1 MSKRLEV
8 GHVTTVRS
16 WLGLALVFSSSI
28 AGAQAP
34 PKQHDADALKLLVV
48 PAFNGD
54 KSIACKAAMEVRD
67 KIEDDLDGR
76 HLWVVSRSNIEE
88 TLKAS
93 GFPVCDPITPSD
105 AKQLSSQ
112 LRADAYVDGT
122 ITKIPSLPA
131 PATGPGVRLE
141 AKLVL
146 ARGPEFAQPLPPAE
160 GRDAG
165 AVAKQVSKS
174 LEAALKQLPGE
185 DKCYKAAGQQQY
197 PAALAA
203 AQQAITAYPQST
215 LARLC
220 IANVYAAEKL
230 PPDSIIS
237 ATKPILALDPKNRRS
252 LELIAQAYYDKKEYP
267 DAVKSW
273 TELIAGDPTN
283 SDLIENII
291 TKIVQSGH
299 AEDALP
305 IMQQVV
311 DANQGDPKLL
321 ELQYRLLIVTK
332 HYKTAIPKGEEVI
345 KEDTVFADT
354 LFWQRQT
361 LAYAGDTDDFKP
373 PQNHVKAAET
383 AARGLAKFP
392 NSETLALLQAQ
403 ELNTAGQVAQAK
415 TLLLQLLQ
423 KNPKNANAAQILMNI
438 YALAGNP
445 DSTLWA
451 IHQAIQAGV
460 PQAAGAQV
468 SLIQGSKYYRIGNQ
482 LKNRDT
488 LDVAIKFLSYSDTLN
503 ADTRPKFLWGASAF
517 AAGYIVAQEASKEKS
532 CPLSKQ
538 AGDYFTATQTYAPAG
553 LSDPTLKDAAQQI
566 LSGLQQL
573 NPFVQKEVK
582 AFCKG

>member
-1 MSKRLEV
+1 V
-8 GHVTTVRS
+8 TVRS
-16 WLGLALVFSSSI
+16 WMGLALVFCASI
-28 AGAQAP
+28 AGAQSP
-34 PKQHDADALKLLVV
+34 PRQHDADAQKLLVV

-76 HLWVVSRSNIEE
+76 HLWVVSRTNIEE

-93 GFPVCDPITPSD
+93 GFPVCEPITASD

-112 LRADAYVDGT
+112 LRADFYIDGT
-122 ITKIPSLPA
+122 ISKVAALPA

-146 ARGPEFAQPLPPAE
+146 ARGAEFAQPLPPAE

-174 LEAALKQLPGE
+174 LEAALKQIPGE

-203 AQQAITAYPQST
+203 AQTAITAYPPST

-237 ATKPILALDPKNRRS
+237 ATKPILALDPHNRRS
-252 LELIAQAYYDKKEYP
+252 LELIGQAYYDKKDNQ

-273 TELIAGDPTN
+273 TELIAGDPSN
-283 SDLIENII
+283 SDLIEGII
-291 TKIVQSGH
+291 TKIVQSGQ
-299 AEDALP
+299 AEAALP
-305 IMQQVV
+305 IMDTVV
-311 DANQGDPKLL
+311 KANQGDPKLL

-332 HYKTAIPKGEEVI
+332 HYHQAIPIGEEVI
-345 KEDTVFADT
+345 KEDTAFADT
-354 LFWQRQT
+354 LFWGRQT
-361 LAYAGDTDDFKP
+361 RAYAGDS
-373 PQNHVKAAET
+373 QLGKAAET
-383 AARGLAKFP
+383 AQRGLAKFP
-392 NSETLALLQAQ
+392 NNETLMLLEAQ
-403 ELNTAGQVAQAK
+403 ELRDSGQIAQAK
-415 TLLLQLLQ
+415 TLLLQILQ
-423 KNPKNANAAQILMNI
+423 KDPKNADAAQMLLTI
-438 YALAGNP
+438 YAQAGNA

-451 IHQAIQAGV
+451 LHQAITAGV
-460 PQAAGAQV
+460 PPSTVAAIAL
-468 SLIQGSKYYRIGNQ
+468 SQGNNYYRKGNPT
-482 LKNRDT
+482 KNKDT
-488 LDVAIKFLSYSDTLN
+488 LDVAIKFFAYSDSLVP
-503 ADTRPKFLWGASAF
+503 DTKPKFLMGASAF
-517 AAGYIVAQEASKEKS
+517 VIGYSLAQEASKDKS
-532 CPLSKQ
+532 CPLAKS
-538 AGDYFTATQTYAPAG
+538 AGDYFAITQADAPAG
-553 LSDPTLKDAAQQI
+553 LQDFPEPTKQI

-582 AFCKG
+582 AFCK

>member
-1 MSKRLEV
+1 MVFGV
-8 GHVTTVRS
+8 G
-16 WLGLALVFSSSI
+16 I
-28 AGAQAP
+28 AGAQSP

-54 KSIACKAAMEVRD
+54 KTTACKAAMEVRD
-67 KIEDDLDGR
+67 RIEDDLDGR

-93 GFPVCDPITPSD
+93 GFPICEPITASD

-112 LRADAYVDGT
+112 LRADMYVDGT
-122 ITKIPSLPA
+122 ISKVAALPA
-131 PATGPGVRLE
+131 PANGPGIRLD

-146 ARGPEFAQPLPPAE
+146 ARGAEFAQPLPPAV
-160 GRDAG
+160 GRDPG

-174 LEAALKQLPGE
+174 LEAALKQVPGE
-185 DKCYKAAGQQQY
+185 DKCYKAAAQQQY

-220 IANVYAAEKL
+220 IANVYAAQKL

-252 LELIAQAYYDKKEYP
+252 LELAGQAYYDKK
-267 DAVKSW
+267 DMDNAVKAW
-273 TELIAGDPTN
+273 TELIAGDPSN

-291 TKIVQSGH
+291 TKIVQSGK
-299 AEDALP
+299 AEAALP

-321 ELQYRLLIVTK
+321 ELQYRLLIVTH
-332 HYKTAIPKGEEVI
+332 HYKEAIPKGEEVI
-345 KEDTVFADT
+345 KEDTAFADT

-361 LAYAGDTDDFKP
+361 LAYSGDS
-373 PQNHVKAAET
+373 NHVKAAET
-383 AARGLAKFP
+383 AGRGSAKFP
-392 NSETLALLQAQ
+392 NNETLMLLQGQ

-423 KNPKNANAAQILMNI
+423 KNPKNANAAQILLTI
-438 YALAGNP
+438 YAQAGNP

-451 IHQAIQAGV
+451 LHQAVAAGV
-460 PQAAGAQV
+460 PAADAAKIAL
-468 SLIQGSKYYRIGNQ
+468 SQGNTYYKKGNRDP
-482 LKNRDT
+482 KNKDT
-488 LDVAIKFLSYSDTLN
+488 LDIAIKFLSYSDTLQGSPN
-503 ADTRPKFLWGASAF
+503 AKFLWGASAF
-517 AAGYIVAQEASKEKS
+517 TAGYLVAQDAAKEKN
-532 CPLSKQ
+532 CPQIKQ
-538 AGDYFTATQTYAPAG
+538 ANDYFGVAQTNLPAG
-553 LSDPTLKDAAQQI
+553 LPVYPDAAKQLLTI
-566 LSGLQQL
+566 LQQQMM
-573 NPFVQKEVK
+573 PFVQKATK
-582 AFCKG
+582 AFCK

>member
-1 MSKRLEV
+1 M
-8 GHVTTVRS
+8 TVRS
-16 WLGLALVFSSSI
+16 WLGLALVFSVSV
-28 AGAQAP
+28 AGAQSP
-34 PKQHDADALKLLVV
+34 PRQHDADALKLLVV

-54 KSIACKAAMEVRD
+54 KSVACKAAMEVRD

-122 ITKIPSLPA
+122 ISKVAALPA
-131 PATGPGVRLE
+131 PATGSGVRLD

-146 ARGPEFAQPLPPAE
+146 ARGAEFSQPLPPAE
-160 GRDAG
+160 GRDPG

-252 LELIAQAYYDKKEYP
+252 LELVAQAYYDKKDFD
-267 DAVKSW
+267 DAVKAW
-273 TELIAGDPTN
+273 TELIAGDPSN
-283 SDLIENII
+283 SDLIEGII

-299 AEDALP
+299 AEAALP
-305 IMQQVV
+305 IMKQVV
-311 DANQGDPKLL
+311 EANQGDPKLL
-321 ELQYRLLIVTK
+321 ELYYRLLIVTR
-332 HYKTAIPKGEEVI
+332 HFSEAEPIGEEVI
-345 KEDTVFADT
+345 KEDTAFADT
-354 LFWQRQT
+354 SFWQRQT
-361 LAYAGDTDDFKP
+361 LAYAGDTNTAD
-373 PQNHVKAAET
+373 PQHLKAID
-383 AARGLAKFP
+383 AAQRGLKKFP
-392 NSETLALLQAQ
+392 TSETLMLLEAQ
-403 ELNTAGQVAQAK
+403 GMNNAGQVAQAK
-415 TLLLQLLQ
+415 AVLLQILQ
-423 KNPKNANAAQILMNI
+423 KAPTNANAAQILMNI
-438 YALAGNP
+438 YVQAGNA
-445 DSTLWA
+445 DSSLWA
-451 IHQAIQAGV
+451 MHQAVAATV
-460 PQAAGAQV
+460 PKTTVAPVAL
-468 SLIQGSKYYRIGNQ
+468 SQGNKYYRIGNQ
-482 LKNRDT
+482 GKNRDT
-488 LDVAIKFLSYSDTLN
+488 LDIAIKFLAYSDSLVP
-503 ADTRPKFLWGASAF
+503 DTRPKFLWGASAF
-517 AAGYIVAQEASKEKS
+517 VAGYAVAQEASKEKS
-532 CPLSKQ
+532 CPLAKQ
-538 AGDYFTATQTYAPAG
+538 AGDYFTATQTYVPAG
-553 LSDPTLKDAAQQI
+553 LPDPTLKDAAQQI

-582 AFCKG
+582 AFCK

>member
-1 MSKRLEV
+1 V
-8 GHVTTVRS
+8 TVRS
-16 WLGLALVFSSSI
+16 WMGLALAFSVSI
-28 AGAQAP
+28 AGAQSV
-34 PKQHDADALKLLVV
+34 PKQHDPDALKLLVV

-54 KSIACKAAMEVRD
+54 KSVACKAAMELRD
-67 KIEDDLDGR
+67 RVEDDLDGR
-76 HLWVVSRSNIEE
+76 KLWVVSRSNIEE

-112 LRADAYVDGT
+112 LRADFYVDGT
-122 ITKIPSLPA
+122 ISKVAALPA
-131 PATGPGVRLE
+131 PATGPGVRLD

-146 ARGPEFAQPLPPAE
+146 ARGAEFSQPLPPAQ

-174 LEAALKQLPGE
+174 LEAALKQIPGE

-237 ATKPILALDPKNRRS
+237 ATKPILQFDSHNRRA
-252 LELIAQAYYDKKEYP
+252 LELAGQAYYDKKDNEN
-267 DAVKSW
+267 AVKTW
-273 TELIAGDPTN
+273 TELIAGDPSN
-283 SDLIENII
+283 SELVERIV
-291 TKIVQSGH
+291 TLIVQSGQ
-299 AEDALP
+299 AAAALP
-305 IMQQVV
+305 IMDTVV
-311 DANQGDPKLL
+311 KANQGDPKLL

-332 HYKTAIPKGEEVI
+332 HYKQAIPIGEEVI
-345 KEDTVFADT
+345 KEDTAFADT

-361 LAYAGDTDDFKP
+361 FAYSGDS
-373 PQNHVKAAET
+373 QHVKAAET
-383 AARGLAKFP
+383 AQRGLAKFP
-392 NSETLALLQAQ
+392 NSETLMTLQAQ

-415 TLLLQLLQ
+415 TVLLQLLQ
-423 KNPKNANAAQILMNI
+423 KNAKNANAAQILLTI
-438 YALAGNP
+438 YAQAGNA

-451 IHQAIQAGV
+451 LHQALGAGV
-460 PQAAGAQV
+460 PPATVAAIAL
-468 SLIQGSKYYRIGNQ
+468 SQGNNFYRKGNPT
-482 LKNRDT
+482 KNKDT
-488 LDVAIKFLSYSDTLN
+488 LDIAIKFFAFSDSVVP
-503 ADTRPKFLWGASAF
+503 DPKPKFLMGASAF
-517 AAGYIVAQEASKEKS
+517 VIGYALAQEASKEKS
-532 CPLSKQ
+532 CPLAKS
-538 AGDYFTATQTYAPAG
+538 ANDYFGITANNAPAG
-553 LSDPTLKDAAQQI
+553 LPDFPEPAKQI

-582 AFCKG
+582 AFCK

>member
-8 GHVTTVRS
+8 GHVTVRS
-16 WLGLALVFSSSI
+16 WLGLALVFCASI
-28 AGAQAP
+28 AGAQSP
-34 PKQHDADALKLLVV
+34 PRQHDADALKLLVV

-54 KSIACKAAMEVRD
+54 KTIACKAAMEVRD

-76 HLWVVSRSNIEE
+76 HLWVVSRTNIEE

-122 ITKIPSLPA
+122 ISKVAALPA
-131 PATGPGVRLE
+131 PANGPGIRLE

-174 LEAALKQLPGE
+174 LDAALKQIPGE

-197 PAALAA
+197 AAALAA
-203 AQQAITAYPQST
+203 AQTAIAAYPQST

-237 ATKPILALDPKNRRS
+237 ATKPILALDPHNRRS
-252 LELIAQAYYDKKEYP
+252 LELVAQAYYDKK
-267 DAVKSW
+267 DFDNAVKAW
-273 TELIAGDPTN
+273 TELIAGDPSN
-283 SDLIENII
+283 SELIEGII

-299 AEDALP
+299 AQAALP
-305 IMQQVV
+305 IMKQVV
-311 DANQGDPKLL
+311 EQNQGDPKLL
-321 ELQYRLLIVTK
+321 ELYYRLLIVTK
-332 HYKTAIPKGEEVI
+332 TYKDALPIGEEVI
-345 KEDTVFADT
+345 KEDTAFADT

-361 LAYAGDTDDFKP
+361 FAYSGDS
-373 PQNHVKAAET
+373 NHVKAAET

-392 NSETLALLQAQ
+392 NNETLMLLQAQ
-403 ELNTAGQVAQAK
+403 ELYTAGQVAQAK
-415 TLLLQLLQ
+415 ALLLQILQ
-423 KNPKNANAAQILMNI
+423 KDPKNANAALILMNI
-438 YALAGNP
+438 YVQAGNP

-451 IHQAIQAGV
+451 MHQAIAATV
-460 PQAAGAQV
+460 PAATVAPV
-468 SLIQGSKYYRIGNQ
+468 ALSQGNKYYRIGNN
-482 LKNRDT
+482 LSKTAPTAARDT
-488 LDVAIKFLSYSDTLN
+488 LDVAIKFLSYSDSLVP
-503 ADTRPKFLWGASAF
+503 DTRPKFLWGASAF
-517 AAGYIVAQEASKEKS
+517 VAGYAVAQEASKEKS
-532 CPLSKQ
+532 CPLAKA

-553 LSDPTLKDAAQQI
+553 LPDQTLHDPAVQI

-582 AFCKG
+582 AFCK

>member
-1 MSKRLEV
+1 V
-8 GHVTTVRS
+8 TVRS
-16 WLGLALVFSSSI
+16 WLGLALVFCASI
-28 AGAQAP
+28 AGAQSP
-34 PKQHDADALKLLVV
+34 PRQHDADALKLLVV

-76 HLWVVSRSNIEE
+76 HLWVVSRTNIEE

-122 ITKIPSLPA
+122 ISKVAALPA
-131 PATGPGVRLE
+131 PANGPGFHLE

-146 ARGPEFAQPLPPAE
+146 ARGPEFAQPLPAAE

-165 AVAKQVSKS
+165 ALAKQVSKS

-203 AQQAITAYPQST
+203 AQTAITAYPQST

-237 ATKPILALDPKNRRS
+237 ATKPILALDPHNRRS
-252 LELIAQAYYDKKEYP
+252 LELVAQAYYDKK
-267 DAVKSW
+267 DFDNAVKAW
-273 TELIAGDPTN
+273 TELIAGDPSN
-283 SDLIENII
+283 SELIEGII

-299 AEDALP
+299 AEAALP
-305 IMQQVV
+305 IMKQVV
-311 DANQGDPKLL
+311 EQNQGDPKLL
-321 ELQYRLLIVTK
+321 ELYYRLLIVTH
-332 HYKTAIPKGEEVI
+332 HYSQAEPIGEEVI
-345 KEDTVFADT
+345 KEDTSFADT
-354 LFWQRQT
+354 SFWQRQT
-361 LAYAGDTDDFKP
+361 LAYANDTNPSDA
-373 PQNHVKAAET
+373 QHLKAID
-383 AARGLAKFP
+383 AAQRGLKKFP
-392 NSETLALLQAQ
+392 NSETLMLLEAQ
-403 ELNTAGQVAQAK
+403 GMYSAGQIAQAK
-415 TLLLQLLQ
+415 ALLLEILQ
-423 KNPKNANAAQILMNI
+423 KNPKNANAALILMNI
-438 YALAGNP
+438 YVQAGNP

-451 IHQAIQAGV
+451 MHQAIAATV
-460 PQAAGAQV
+460 PAATVAPV
-468 SLIQGSKYYRIGNQ
+468 ALSQGNKYYRVGNG
-482 LKNRDT
+482 LSKTVPMAARDT
-488 LDVAIKFLSYSDTLN
+488 LDVAIKFLAYSDSLVP
-503 ADTRPKFLWGASAF
+503 DTRPKFLWGASAF
-517 AAGYIVAQEASKEKS
+517 VAGYAVAQEASKEKS
-532 CPLSKQ
+532 CPLAKA
-538 AGDYFTATQTYAPAG
+538 AGDYFTAAQTYVPAG
-553 LSDPTLKDAAQQI
+553 LPDATLHDAAVQI

-582 AFCKG
+582 AFCK

>member
-1 MSKRLEV
+1 V
-8 GHVTTVRS
+8 TVRS
-16 WLGLALVFSSSI
+16 RLGLAFVFSVSI
-28 AGAQAP
+28 AGAQSP
-34 PKQHDADALKLLVV
+34 PRQHDADALKLLVV

-54 KSIACKAAMEVRD
+54 KSVACKAAMEARD
-67 KIEDDLDGR
+67 RIEDDLDGR

-93 GFPVCDPITPSD
+93 GFPVCEPITPSD

-122 ITKIPSLPA
+122 ISKVAALPA
-131 PATGPGVRLE
+131 PATGPGVKLD

-146 ARGPEFAQPLPPAE
+146 ARGAEFSQPLPSAV

-203 AQQAITAYPQST
+203 AQTAITAYPQST

-237 ATKPILALDPKNRRS
+237 ATKPVLALDPKNRRS
-252 LELIAQAYYDKKEYP
+252 LELVAQAYYDKK
-267 DAVKSW
+267 DFDNAVKAW
-273 TELIAGDPTN
+273 TELIAGDPSN
-283 SDLIENII
+283 SELIEGII

-299 AEDALP
+299 AEAALP

-321 ELQYRLLIVTK
+321 ELYYRLLIVTK
-332 HYKTAIPKGEEVI
+332 HYKDAIPKGEEVI
-345 KEDTVFADT
+345 KEDTAFADT

-361 LAYAGDTDDFKP
+361 LAYAGDSQP
-373 PQNHVKAAET
+373 AKAAET
-383 AARGLAKFP
+383 AARGMAKFP
-392 NSETLALLQAQ
+392 NSGTLMLLDAS
-403 ELNTAGQVAQAK
+403 ELKDAGQIVQAK
-415 TLLLQLLQ
+415 MLLLQVLQ
-423 KNPKNANAAQILMNI
+423 KDPKNSNAAQILLTI
-438 YALAGNP
+438 YAQAGNA

-451 IHQAIQAGV
+451 LHQAMGAGV
-460 PQAAGAQV
+460 PPATVAAIALSQGNNFYRKGNV
-468 SLIQGSKYYRIGNQ
+468 S
-482 LKNRDT
+482 KNKDT
-488 LDVAIKFLSYSDTLN
+488 LDIAIKFFAYSDSVVP
-503 ADTRPKFLWGASAF
+503 DPKPKFLMGASAF
-517 AAGYIVAQEASKEKS
+517 VIGYGLAQEASKEKS
-532 CPLSKQ
+532 CPLAKS
-538 AGDYFTATQTYAPAG
+538 ANDYFGITANNAPAG
-553 LSDPTLKDAAQQI
+553 LQDFPDPTKQI

-582 AFCKG
+582 AFCK